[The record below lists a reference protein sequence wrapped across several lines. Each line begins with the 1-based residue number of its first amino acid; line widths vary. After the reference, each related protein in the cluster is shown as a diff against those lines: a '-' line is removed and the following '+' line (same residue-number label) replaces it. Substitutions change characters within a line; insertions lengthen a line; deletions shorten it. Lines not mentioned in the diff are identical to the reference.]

1 MPALAPVRYAPT
13 SNAFEKE
20 VRDRFRSERRKGLHV
35 AGHRKAFVLA
45 VSVFVAATTLAI
57 GRAPILVA
65 VATAALQV
73 FCFLAALGVGH
84 DASHRA
90 FSMSRRTNRRASW
103 VFDLVGV
110 SGYVWHF
117 DHVLSH
123 HAAPN
128 VPGYDA
134 NLYVWGP
141 IRLDPSSPLRAWHR
155 YQALYAPLLYGLASL
170 FKLYVEDF
178 AVLAR
183 SRPDAFLPPR
193 HSSLQIGRILLTKV
207 WATAF
212 TLGWVL
218 YLHRAHVSYVLGGWF
233 VGHVVVGTL
242 MGAFFQPTHTNE
254 LVSHPFASDKGL
266 LARPWAEHVF
276 ATTIDFAID
285 SPWVTW
291 LSGGLNIHAVHH
303 LFPEV
308 PHLELP
314 HLASIVADVAPR
326 HGLRYRT
333 FQSLYAALVSHY
345 RALEALGH
353 GSSTPAETRSA
364 LAATTAR

>member
-1 MPALAPVRYAPT
+1 MTSLPSLRYAPGPKD
-13 SNAFEKE
+13 FEKE
-20 VRDRFRSERRKGLHV
+20 VRSRFRAERRGGLHQ
-35 AGHRKAFVLA
+35 AGRRKALTLA
-45 VSVFVAATTLAI
+45 GLVAVTIATLAI
-57 GRAPILVA
+57 GRAPLLVA
-65 VATAALQV
+65 VATAGLQV
-73 FCFLAALGVGH
+73 VCFLAALGIGH
-84 DASHRA
+84 DASHGA
-90 FSMSRRTNRRASW
+90 FSVSRATNRRASW
-103 VFDLVGV
+103 VFDLVGI

-141 IRLDPSSPLRAWHR
+141 IRLDPRSPLKPWHR
-155 YQALYAPLLYGLASL
+155 FQALYAPLLYGLASL

-193 HSSLQIGRILLTKV
+193 HSRLQIGRVLITKV

-218 YLHRAHVSYVLGGWF
+218 YLHRSHAGYVLGGWLA
-233 VGHVVVGTL
+233 GHVVVGTM

-254 LVSHPFASDKGL
+254 LVVHPSAGERGNLSQ
-266 LARPWAEHVF
+266 PWTEHVL
-276 ATTIDFAID
+276 ATTIDFSID

-303 LFPEV
+303 LFPEA

-314 HLASIVADVAPR
+314 RLARIVAEVAPR

-333 FQSLYAALVSHY
+333 FPSLYAALVSHY
-345 RALEALGH
+345 RALDALGC
-353 GSSTPAETRSA
+353 GAPTPAEG
-364 LAATTAR
+364 ATMQPT